1 MKLKIHTSSLLIIV
15 LTGFMVSC
23 HQQQKIVSQKTETV
37 AATNPLPSWNDGPA
51 KKSIIDF
58 VKRTT
63 KEGSAGF
70 IPAGDRIA
78 CFDNDGTL
86 WSEQPMYFEVDFMAD
101 RVKALAAQH
110 PEWKEEQPFK
120 AVLEGDMKTALA
132 GGNKAYLELL
142 LATHAG
148 TTTEEFDKIVKDWFA
163 TAKHPVSHR
172 PYTEMVFQPMLELL
186 TFLRANGYRTYIV
199 TGGEIDFMRPWTEQV
214 YGIPPE
220 QVVGTSLEIKY
231 EMRDSVPAIIILP
244 ELNFNND
251 KAGKPV
257 GIQQSIGHRPVF
269 AAGNSDGDYEMLQWT
284 TTATGYPRFGMIVH
298 HTDSTREWSYDRTS
312 SIGRLE
318 KGLDDAA
325 KYNWLI
331 VDMKNDWRVIYPF
344 EKK

>member
-1 MKLKIHTSSLLIIV
+1 MKFKIYISALLILAFAGLFIS
-15 LTGFMVSC
+15 F
-23 HQQQKIVSQKTETV
+23 QQHPENGSNKKETAAKID
-37 AATNPLPSWNDGPA
+37 PLPSWNDGPSKNA
-51 KKSIIDF
+51 IIDF
-58 VKRTT
+58 VTKTT
-63 KEGSAGF
+63 KHGSKDF
-70 IPAGDRIA
+70 IPVSERIA

-86 WSEQPMYFEVDFMAD
+86 WSEQPMYFEVDFIAD
-101 RVKALAAQH
+101 RVKALALLH
-110 PEWKEEQPFK
+110 SEWYQVQPFK

-172 PYTEMVFQPMLELL
+172 PYIDMVFQPMLELL
-186 TFLRANGYRTYIV
+186 TFLRANGYKTYIV
-199 TGGEIDFMRPWTEQV
+199 TGGEIDFMRPWTELV

-231 EMRDSVPAIIILP
+231 EVRDGVPAIVILP

-251 KAGKPV
+251 KAGKPA
-257 GIQQSIGHRPVF
+257 GIQQYIGRRPVF
-269 AAGNSDGDYEMLQWT
+269 TGGNSDGDYEMLQWT

-298 HTDSTREWSYDRTS
+298 HTDSIREWNYDRTS
-312 SIGRLE
+312 SIGHLE

-331 VDMKNDWRVIYPF
+331 VDMMNDWKVIYPF